1 MSQLVQTTDLD
12 HDLREIFQLVDRDG
26 GGTSKKTNV
35 SPSSP
40 SFSYAKNGSFLFFS
54 QKTFFLTSLLPLPP
68 PLLSQSTWT
77 S

>member
-35 SPSSP
+35 SVVP
-40 SFSYAKNGSFLFFS
+40 LFFFCFA
-54 QKTFFLTSLLPLPP
+54 KKR
-68 PLLSQSTWT
+68 
-77 S
+77 